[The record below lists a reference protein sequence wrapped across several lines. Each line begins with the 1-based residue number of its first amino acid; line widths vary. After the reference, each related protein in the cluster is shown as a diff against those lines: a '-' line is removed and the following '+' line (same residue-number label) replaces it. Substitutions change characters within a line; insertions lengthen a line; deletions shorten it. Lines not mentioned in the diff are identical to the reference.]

1 MNVNAKVY
9 RGIEFVTVSELPVQ
23 QQLLLQ
29 HSLEPERIKILMD
42 GKIQENCI
50 QYKAYSEWHATVYQ
64 RSVSAVKPKAVEEPI
79 PLKVVLSKG

>member
-1 MNVNAKVY
+1 MKVNAKVY
-9 RGIEFVTVSELPVQ
+9 KGIEFVTVSELPAQ

-42 GKIQENCI
+42 GKIHENCI

-64 RSVSAVKPKAVEEPI
+64 RSVSAVKTNAAEETVL
-79 PLKVVLSKG
+79 LKVTLSKG